1 VNALSS
7 ARAAAAEPSHDRNAG
22 KTADFVRAT
31 APIYGRNP
39 RRLDAPGALAV
50 FDLLDELREKIWRRY
65 NVQLQQLLEEQR
77 GRFCDDGDANLGAAD
92 RQDF

>member
-1 VNALSS
+1 MTEMPEKPLTLS
-7 ARAAAAEPSHDRNAG
+7 AQRRPFTVEIPAAWTPQQ
-22 KTADFVRAT
+22 
-31 APIYGRNP
+31 
-39 RRLDAPGALAV
+39 ALAV